1 MSGSVTYKK
10 NGLVA
15 TVTIENE
22 ERLNALSLPMWRQL
36 RAAFDD
42 LAHDREAT
50 RCIVLRGAGAAFA
63 SGADIAE
70 FENERYDIETA
81 RAYGKAIHPALLAIS
96 ECPHPV
102 ISMIHGPCIG
112 GGLEIAGRTDIR
124 ICDDTARFGIPVNRL
139 GLVVAYA
146 ELKALLDIVGPAA
159 ALEMLLEGKIMGAED
174 ALRMRLVNRVVPA
187 GQLEE
192 EVYATANR
200 IAEGAP
206 LAARW
211 HKKFVRRLLEPKPL
225 REDEHDESFECFGT
239 EDFHIGYRAF
249 LEKKKPQFKGR

>member
-10 NGLVA
+10 NGFIA
-15 TVTIENE
+15 TVTIEHE
-22 ERLNALSLPMWRQL
+22 GRLNALSLPMWRQL
-36 RAAFDD
+36 RAAFGD
-42 LAHDREAT
+42 LAHDRETT
-50 RCIVLRGAGAAFA
+50 RCIVLRGAGEAFA

-70 FENERYDIETA
+70 FAHERYNIETA
-81 RAYGKAIHPALLAIS
+81 RAYGKAIHPALLSIS

-112 GGLEIAGRTDIR
+112 GGLEIAGRSDIR

-139 GLVVAYA
+139 GLVVAYT

-159 ALEMLLEGKIMGAED
+159 ALEMLLEGKIIGAED

-187 GQLEE
+187 AQLET

-200 IAEGAP
+200 IADGAP

-211 HKKFVRRLLEPKPL
+211 HKKFVRRLLEPRPL

-239 EDFHIGYRAF
+239 EDFQIGYRAF
-249 LEKKKPQFKGR
+249 LEKKKPQFKGH